1 MRLLNQYK
9 IKSLLEERVFTL
21 GITLLVL
28 IVVCAMLWPTKFPT
42 FSNLSLVFLNLSI
55 ETIVAV
61 GMMILLISGVFDL
74 SVGSVVA
81 FSGGITAYL
90 MAYMGYHPLLAS
102 LIGLSAA
109 SLIGLING
117 LLVARA
123 GINPLIQTLA
133 MMGIVRGLAL
143 MVSGGGIQNLPES
156 FNRFGQI
163 KWLGIQSPVWIM
175 ILVVVIFSFLVYKTV
190 FFRNYFYIGGNE
202 KAAFLSG
209 IRVKKMR
216 VISFV
221 LSSSLAGFAGI
232 LLTARMGAAIGTTG
246 QGLELKVITA
256 AILGGAS
263 LLGGEGR
270 IVGALLGAV
279 FMGLVSNI
287 MIMAR
292 VTGYWQEI
300 ILGLILIAVVWID
313 IFLKRRSG
321 IKAVEYAKRVIGS
334 KNQKT

>member
-1 MRLLNQYK
+1 MISTLKTLK
-9 IKSLLEERVFTL
+9 LKKLLEERVFTL
-21 GITLLVL
+21 GVTLLIL
-28 IVVCAMLWPTKFPT
+28 IVICAILWPTKFPT
-42 FSNLSLVFLNLSI
+42 FSNLSLVLLNLSI

-81 FSGGITAYL
+81 FSGGVAAYL
-90 MAYMGYHPLLAS
+90 MAYQDMNPLLAAS
-102 LIGLSAA
+102 IGMLSAV
-109 SLIGLING
+109 LIGLING
-117 LLVARA
+117 LLIAKA

-143 MVSGGGIQNLPES
+143 MISGGGIQDLPAG
-156 FNRFGQI
+156 FNAFGQAKI
-163 KWLGIQSPVWIM
+163 LGFQSPVWIM
-175 ILVVVIFSFLVYKTV
+175 LLVVSVFSFLVYKKV
-190 FFRNYFYIGGNE
+190 FFKNYFYIGGNE

-209 IRVKKMR
+209 IKVEKMR
-216 VISFV
+216 IISFV
-221 LSSSLAGFAGI
+221 MSASFAGFAGI

-246 QGLELKVITA
+246 QGMELRVITA

-270 IVGALLGAV
+270 IIGAMLGAI
-279 FMGLVSNI
+279 FMGLVSNV

-300 ILGLILIAVVWID
+300 ILGLILIVVVWID
-313 IFLKRRSG
+313 IFLKRRSE
-321 IKAVEYAKRVIGS
+321 INAVEYAKKAIGV
-334 KNQKT
+334 KK